1 VAKFIYYQ
9 WLAEFLESNDFEF
22 IWDEGNSQKNS
33 EKHGVSRTEA
43 QEAFSDEML
52 IVLGLQVSPHCT
64 EERFGIMG
72 KAKNKRLLF
81 ISFTVRFGRIRI
93 ISVRSAN
100 KKERGIYEK

>member
-1 VAKFIYYQ
+1 
-9 WLAEFLESNDFEF
+9 
-22 IWDEGNSQKNS
+22 
-33 EKHGVSRTEA
+33 
-43 QEAFSDEML
+43 
-52 IVLGLQVSPHCT
+52 
-64 EERFGIMG
+64 MG